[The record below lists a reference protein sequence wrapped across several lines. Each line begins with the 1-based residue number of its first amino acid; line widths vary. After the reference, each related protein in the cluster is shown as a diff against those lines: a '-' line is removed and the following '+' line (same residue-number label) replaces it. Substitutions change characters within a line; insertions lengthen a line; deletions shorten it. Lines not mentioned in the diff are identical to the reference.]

1 MYLDK
6 IVANKQSDPAFE
18 DGKNTDWDRLL
29 DEGEHPSQR
38 DFCKSLRNA
47 PPGRPSII
55 AEMKR
60 ASPSKGSFEFDG
72 QVSDQVARYE
82 RGGARAV
89 SVLTNGPYFQGH
101 LQDLQSARK
110 GTTLPLLRKDFLTEN
125 WEIPQ
130 AKYHGADAILLI
142 AAILTDGQIEKMI
155 EKAEACELQVLL
167 EIHDQTELDRTL
179 GLNRSPHAVGINN
192 RNLQTFEVSLDTTAR
207 LAQGLPKEICRVSE
221 SGFAT
226 RSDLQRFEGIV
237 DAFLIGESLMRSQDP
252 EVTLRGWVKG

>member
-6 IVANKQSDPAFE
+6 IVANKQSDPTFLE
-18 DGKNTDWDRLL
+18 GIETDWDRLL
-29 DEGEHPSQR
+29 QDGESPEQRGFSRSLKDPEG
-38 DFCKSLRNA
+38 
-47 PPGRPSII
+47 PSII

-60 ASPSKGSFEFDG
+60 ASPSKGSFEFEG
-72 QVSDQVARYE
+72 LVEHQVARYE

-101 LQDLQSARK
+101 LLDLQAARQ
-110 GTTLPLLRKDFLTEN
+110 GTNLPLIRKDFLTEM

-142 AAILTDGQIEKMI
+142 AAILEDAQMEKMI
-155 EKAEACELQVLL
+155 EKAEACGLEVLL
-167 EIHDQTELDRTL
+167 EIHDEAELERTL
-179 GLNRSPHAVGINN
+179 HLNRPPHAVGINN
-192 RNLQTFEVSLDTTAR
+192 RNLHTFEVSLDTTAR
-207 LAQGLPKEICRVSE
+207 LVEGLPKDICRVSE

-237 DAFLIGESLMRSQDP
+237 DAFLIGESLMKSQDP
-252 EVTLRGWVKG
+252 ELTLRGWVKG